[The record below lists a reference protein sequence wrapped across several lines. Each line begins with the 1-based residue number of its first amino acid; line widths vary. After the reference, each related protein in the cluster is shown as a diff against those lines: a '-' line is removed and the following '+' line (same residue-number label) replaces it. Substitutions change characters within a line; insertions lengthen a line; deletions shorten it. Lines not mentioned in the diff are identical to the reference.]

1 MPGSNRPQ
9 AESMDSEPS
18 FSPATTHV
26 ASSLRVPKMRKG
38 LTLLTRRGPQIL
50 LSLVAFGLATSFFLP
65 FAWLIS
71 SSLKSEKQIFASP
84 PVWIPTPVL
93 WSNYTDALTSAR
105 FDLFFLNTL
114 VIALLT
120 SIGVALSS
128 ALVAYGFS
136 RIEWPGRDA
145 LFFVVLSTMIV
156 PYQVT
161 MVPLYVL
168 FSKVG
173 WVGTYLPLIVP
184 YYFGSP
190 FYIFLLRQFFRTL
203 PQELTDAARIDGCSE
218 FGILWHIIL
227 PLARP
232 AIAVVILFRVLGAW
246 GDFLEPL
253 IYITKISQYTL
264 SLGLILFQGMY
275 FTEWQLLMAA
285 SAAITIPV
293 VVVFFFTQRI
303 FIEGVTFT
311 GLKGV

>member
-1 MPGSNRPQ
+1 
-9 AESMDSEPS
+9 MDGNSSVPLPTTLTTT
-18 FSPATTHV
+18 SP
-26 ASSLRVPKMRKG
+26 RVPKTHARPTY
-38 LTLLTRRGPQIL
+38 LARRGPQVL
-50 LSLVAFGLATSFFLP
+50 LSLLAFGLAFSFFLP

-71 SSLKSEKQIFASP
+71 SSLKSEQQIFAAP

-93 WSNYTDALTSAR
+93 WSNYTNALTSAR

-114 VIALLT
+114 LIAFLT
-120 SIGVALSS
+120 AIGVALSS

-168 FSKVG
+168 FSKIG

-203 PQELTDAARIDGCSE
+203 PLELTDAARIDGCSDL
-218 FGILWHIIL
+218 GILWHIIL

-232 AIAVVILFRVLGAW
+232 AIAVVILFRILGAW

-253 IYITKISQYTL
+253 IYINKITQYTL
-264 SLGLILFQGMY
+264 SLGLLLFQGMY

-285 SAAITIPV
+285 SATITIPV